1 MIESKSTSFSA
12 MAVSGCWLGCWVG
25 SKGAALARW
34 SKKRAR
40 RSVTD
45 CPLEVLLARAFT
57 VRVHVWSGAV
67 RATPPA
73 RGGRSRQR
81 FKDLAAP
88 PDLFFIEDANIPGIS
103 MSRARWVAEDG
114 QSLLCGEWLE
124 APQRC
129 LAACCGSR
137 DGRCDCWMRSSIVHV
152 GCDVP
157 VQAARGQVGCARRA
171 GRKARWWPEPFEW
184 DAASDF
190 TAWGFVETGPCCG
203 RRRGGAHDGRNRLP
217 G

>member
-12 MAVSGCWLGCWVG
+12 MAVTGCWLGCWVG

-34 SKKRAR
+34 SRKRAR

-45 CPLEVLLARAFT
+45 YPLEVLLARAFT
-57 VRVHVWSGAV
+57 VRVQVWSGAV

-73 RGGRSRQR
+73 RGGRRRQLSRTSLHR
-81 FKDLAAP
+81 RTFS
-88 PDLFFIEDANIPGIS
+88 IEDANIPGIS
-103 MSRARWVAEDG
+103 MSRAGWVAVDR

-137 DGRCDCWMRSSIVHV
+137 DGRCDCWMRSSIVH
-152 GCDVP
+152 
-157 VQAARGQVGCARRA
+157 
-171 GRKARWWPEPFEW
+171 
-184 DAASDF
+184 
-190 TAWGFVETGPCCG
+190 
-203 RRRGGAHDGRNRLP
+203 L
-217 G
+217 